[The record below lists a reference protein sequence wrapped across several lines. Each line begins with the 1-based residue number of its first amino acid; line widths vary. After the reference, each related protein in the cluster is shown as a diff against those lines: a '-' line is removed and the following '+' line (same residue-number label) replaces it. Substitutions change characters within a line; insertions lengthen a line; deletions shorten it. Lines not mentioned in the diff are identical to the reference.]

1 MTLAPVYLLSS
12 DDPFLKT
19 DRSTKIMAQARSLYP
34 DAELMIFTA
43 SDFGSGVSA
52 NLSVL
57 EGELI
62 DPGLFGGSRIIKIY
76 LSEIEKSISVQ
87 VLHLLSKYTREG
99 LVCIVDLPRMKADYN
114 KAIKSPKP
122 YSDDLKGQL
131 GAKAKQVVSFLGNIG
146 ASLEIMYPP
155 EGNELKSFIRDR
167 AHNEYALNVDD
178 AAVEVLALNCE
189 GNLVAVDQF
198 LQIAKLSSNDLITT
212 ETVNAYLNHNSRYSG
227 FEFTDA
233 VLNAQTPRALNI
245 LSSLK
250 ETEGSSLSQVL
261 MQIISGFDNALNAI
275 YDLKHK
281 SDLLKGYSNYAAR
294 TAFFAPRRILSPH
307 SQDAI
312 ILAAKNMP
320 DDLYDYLVQSLA
332 EASAAVKFF
341 DIEKAFMYLQNMA
354 VSVKHFRQISSFRGM
369 LCQ

>member
-1 MTLAPVYLLSS
+1 
-12 DDPFLKT
+12 
-19 DRSTKIMAQARSLYP
+19 
-34 DAELMIFTA
+34 
-43 SDFGSGVSA
+43 
-52 NLSVL
+52 
-57 EGELI
+57 
-62 DPGLFGGSRIIKIY
+62 
-76 LSEIEKSISVQ
+76 
-87 VLHLLSKYTREG
+87 
-99 LVCIVDLPRMKADYN
+99 
-114 KAIKSPKP
+114 
-122 YSDDLKGQL
+122 
-131 GAKAKQVVSFLGNIG
+131 
-146 ASLEIMYPP
+146 MYPP

-294 TAFFAPRRILSPH
+294 AAFFAPRRILSPH